1 MDMIIAFVLG
11 LFLGG
16 FLGVLTAALAIAGRD
31 EEDEP

>member
-16 FLGVLTAALAIAGRD
+16 FLGVLTAALAIADRD
-31 EEDEP
+31 GEDEP

>member
-1 MDMIIAFVLG
+1 MDALIGFVVG
-11 LFLGG
+11 MFLGG

>member
-1 MDMIIAFVLG
+1 MDALIGFVVGML
-11 LFLGG
+11 LGG

>member
-1 MDMIIAFVLG
+1 MDAIIAFVLG